1 MGKPEKNTD
10 AGKDTTFFS
19 QPSKS
24 PQRYSAW
31 PQHTHTQTQMTRADK
46 VPASSLSPQTP
57 LVFLGTTSMYF
68 TMPIQSAWR
77 KVLIKKTTDPAF
89 TYYSAHAAFIIYL
102 VQRSGKGQNQTSRVI
117 TI

>member
-1 MGKPEKNTD
+1 
-10 AGKDTTFFS
+10 
-19 QPSKS
+19 
-24 PQRYSAW
+24 
-31 PQHTHTQTQMTRADK
+31 MTRADK

-102 VQRSGKGQNQTSRVI
+102 VHRSGKGQNQTIRVI